1 MEPKKNPKY
10 DVHSKRN
17 VIFNLSLVLSL
28 ALVITAFQWSVPIG
42 EGIGPPKRPPVDDE
56 IAYVAI
62 TDFNTKTEMPKPKLK
77 PPPVVVNP
85 NDFIPVKY
93 LVDPSPAPRFDE
105 PETGIQKPID
115 VEIKIEMLDDTTE
128 FIVVE
133 TPPEPVGGLSG
144 FYNTLKKNIVYPRR
158 AKQSET
164 EGKVYVQFT
173 VDKTGEVTNVKVIKG
188 IGDGCDEEAA
198 RVIGLTKWKP
208 GKQRGKPVR
217 VRLVQPVLFDMP
229 N

>member
-10 DVHSKRN
+10 DVHGKRN

-28 ALVITAFQWSVPIG
+28 VVVISAFQWSVPIG
-42 EGIGPPKRPPVDDE
+42 ENIVYPKHPVIDDGIN
-56 IAYVAI
+56 YVAV
-62 TDFNTKTEMPKPKLK
+62 TDFNTKTEIPKPKIK
-77 PPPVVVNP
+77 PPVVVTP
-85 NDFIPVKY
+85 KDFIAVKD
-93 LVDPSPAPRFDE
+93 LVDPSPAPKFDE

-115 VEIKIEMLDDTTE
+115 VEIQIEVPDDTTE

-133 TPPEPVGGLSG
+133 TPPVPVGGLSG
-144 FYNTLKKNIVYPRR
+144 FYGTLKKNIAYPRR
-158 AKQSET
+158 AKQSHT

-173 VDKTGEVTNVKVIKG
+173 VDKTGEVTNIKVIKG

-217 VRLVQPVLFDMP
+217 VKLVQPVVFNMG